1 MEEKQK
7 DRVLLFLN
15 NCTTLTPIVEIDD
28 PENESHKVEETIVGF
43 TESTILV
50 GDGTY
55 NGMYFPT
62 EELEKAFHTWD
73 KQPMNMNHSD
83 DIKDEVGYIT
93 KPRYDT
99 QTKQLKVTPI
109 LNKETFGYKA
119 ANGYIQNRMKAGKP
133 PEVSIGVWVDREYE
147 IMEDDTERL
156 TARNLQGDHLALVS
170 RGACS
175 PEAGCGIGLSK
186 ESTLYIDLDDNI
198 KAEYILHHID
208 YEQNTGVEKKQL
220 IKEIKKQQ
228 IKKIKLEME
237 E

>member
-1 MEEKQK
+1 MEENKK

-15 NCTTLTPIVEIDD
+15 NCTTLTPIVEIND
-28 PENESHKVEETIVGF
+28 PDTDLAEAKEDVVGF
-43 TESTILV
+43 VESTVLV

-55 NGMYFPT
+55 NGMYFPA

-99 QTKQLKVTPI
+99 GTKQLRVTPI
-109 LNKETFGYKA
+109 LNKETFGYDV

-133 PEVSIGVWVDREYE
+133 PEVSIGLWVDREYE
-147 IMEDDTERL
+147 LMKDETERL

-175 PEAGCGIGLSK
+175 PEAGCGIGLS
-186 ESTLYIDLDDNI
+186 EQPTLFIDLDDNNN
-198 KAEYILHHID
+198 AEFSVMFTD
-208 YEQNTGVEKKQL
+208 GDEKKRQL
-220 IKEIKKQQ
+220 NKELLKQK
-228 IKKIKLEME
+228 IKKIKLDLE